1 MPKFKITFC
10 DDFEAKDE
18 LNAYDELLSYLREC
32 VEMEDVTAFGFEE
45 VNDDRTRN

>member
-10 DDFEAKDE
+10 DVFEADDE
-18 LNAYDELLSYLREC
+18 IDAYDELRAYLREC

-45 VNDDRTRN
+45 IDDAKV